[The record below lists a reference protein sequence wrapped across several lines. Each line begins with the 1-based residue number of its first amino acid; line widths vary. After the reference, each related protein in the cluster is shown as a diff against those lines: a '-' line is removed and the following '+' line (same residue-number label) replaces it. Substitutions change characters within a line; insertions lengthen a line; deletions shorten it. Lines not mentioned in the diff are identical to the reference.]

1 MMKGAG
7 YCDCDIRN
15 KPHIGVANTFMEG
28 SPGTAHLRTLT
39 EDQAGESGK
48 PVEFLWSSVYPAT
61 CGNVANGAPELKYE
75 QAARDIVAASINL

>member
-1 MMKGAG
+1 MDTTRSYWNGKKAVHRRTMMKGAG

-39 EDQAGESGK
+39 EKIKQGICGVRCTCD
-48 PVEFLWSSVYPAT
+48 LWKRSKRSP
-61 CGNVANGAPELKYE
+61 
-75 QAARDIVAASINL
+75 